1 MHKRDIFNK
10 YLLEKMEENEAKDK
24 KELNLDLLHQIGE
37 YY

>member
-1 MHKRDIFNK
+1 
-10 YLLEKMEENEAKDK
+10 MEENEAKDM